1 MLGLRLENCSLFSVM
16 SFSLHE
22 GGFPQGAAH
31 EPNGFMSEV
40 AYDGSCE
47 ADLFER
53 RLQRTERGLEDYRS
67 SSDKR

>member
-1 MLGLRLENCSLFSVM
+1 M

-31 EPNGFMSEV
+31 EPNGFMSDI

-47 ADLFER
+47 ADLFEQ
-53 RLQRTERGLEDYRS
+53 RLQRAERGLKEDYRS